1 MSVSTGTARENRL
14 RSIPI
19 TGVMPEPAVTS
30 SSLRGIGVGST
41 NSPSACSSWSIWP
54 ALARC
59 TRWLETTP
67 PGIALTVKLRQRSR
81 RGPWVSE

>member
-1 MSVSTGTARENRL
+1 MSAANGSALEKRL

-19 TGVMPEPAVTS
+19 TGVMPDPAVTS
-30 SSLRGIGVGST
+30 SIFSGIGSGST
-41 NSPSACSSWSIWP
+41 KSPSACASWTISPGWI
-54 ALARC
+54 LR

-67 PGIALTVKLRQRSR
+67 SGIALTVMLMLRSA